1 MISFKKLLV
10 EILKLKVILVRVQK
24 EESCRNSLYHLREYI
39 YHEQNVGIN
48 MKLEVL
54 LMRSHMKMRNMKM
67 RKLEER

>member
-24 EESCRNSLYHLREYI
+24 KESCRNSLYHLREYI